1 MTKTRNDRR
10 LLSGVVKSSSLDK
23 TITVVVERTFKHPRY
38 GKYVRKQKKY
48 HVHDEKNE
56 AGVGDRVE
64 IGSTRPL
71 SKLKRW
77 RLARI
82 VQAAPER
89 GVEVNKIAEEAQ
101 ADVGLG
107 VAKAGAEQA
116 GSEQA
121 GSEQK
126 GAAQ

>member
-10 LLSGVVKSSSLDK
+10 ILSGVVKSSSLDK

-38 GKYVRKQKKY
+38 AKYVRKRKKY
-48 HVHDEKNE
+48 HAHDEKKE
-56 AGVGDRVE
+56 AGVGDLVE

-82 VQAAPER
+82 VLAAPER

-101 ADVGLG
+101 AEVGLG
-107 VAKAGAEQA
+107 VAKVDAEAGAEQA
-116 GSEQA
+116 ASEQE
-121 GSEQK
+121 GSVQ
-126 GAAQ
+126 